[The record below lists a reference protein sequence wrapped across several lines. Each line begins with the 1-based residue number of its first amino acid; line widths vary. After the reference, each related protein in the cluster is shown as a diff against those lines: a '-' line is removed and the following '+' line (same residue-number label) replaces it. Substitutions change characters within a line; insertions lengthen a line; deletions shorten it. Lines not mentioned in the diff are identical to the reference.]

1 MNKGMP
7 FIVVIVDHDD
17 GVRVPLMQ
25 LLRDRGYAA
34 LGCGT
39 SREARQ
45 LLHEYPWDLAIVERA
60 LPDDDGVRLCHELKA
75 EPELASRYLIVS
87 IEEDDESAG
96 INALDQGADDFATK
110 PFDTEELLARVR
122 SGKRIVE
129 LSKRLLGLNI
139 QLETLSNTDGLTSLY
154 NRRYCEEQLHRAFER
169 ATRYDR
175 PFSLILFDADHFK
188 EINDT
193 HGHSVG
199 DQVLREIALLLTQT
213 ARSTDLVA
221 RYGGDEFALIAPET
235 GAESAL
241 HCAERIRKKLAES
254 SIEIGGVEVRM
265 TLSAGIASGPSA
277 GVTSA
282 AQVIEEAD
290 RALYSAK
297 SNGRNRAEV
306 ARPRPIAEAN

>member
-1 MNKGMP
+1 MP
-7 FIVVIVDHDD
+7 FIVVIVDHDE

-25 LLRDRGYAA
+25 LLHDRGYAA

-87 IEEDDESAG
+87 LERDDENAG
-96 INALDQGADDFATK
+96 VNALDQGADDFATK
-110 PFDTEELLARVR
+110 PFDMEELLARVR

-129 LSKRLLGLNI
+129 LSKKLLGLNI
-139 QLETLSNTDGLTSLY
+139 RLETLSITDGLTSLY
-154 NRRYCEEQLHRAFER
+154 NRRYCEEQLARAFER
-169 ATRYDR
+169 AVRYGR
-175 PFSLILFDADHFK
+175 PFSLILFDVDHFK

-199 DQVLREIALLLTQT
+199 DRVLREISILLTQT
-213 ARSTDLVA
+213 ARSTDLLA
-221 RYGGDEFALIAPET
+221 RYGGDEFAVIAPET
-235 GAESAL
+235 GPVSAL
-241 HCAERIRKKLAES
+241 HCAERIRKRLAES
-254 SIEIGGVEVRM
+254 PIEIGGTEMRV
-265 TLSAGIASGPSA
+265 TLSAGIAAGPSA
-277 GVTSA
+277 EVTRA
-282 AQVIEEAD
+282 AQIIEEAD

-297 SNGRNRAEV
+297 SNGRNRAEI
-306 ARPRPIAEAN
+306 ARPSSNPDAH